1 MKKRASQQEQEF
13 ELRKRAETRLKSQ
26 VQVSEEM
33 SNSDMKKLIHELEV
47 HQVELQMQNDELL
60 KTQMKLEESRE
71 RYANLYD
78 FAPVGY
84 LTFDR
89 DGVIREANLT
99 IADLLATKRNLL
111 INSLFHHFVKRE
123 DQDIFYLHR
132 KRIFEGKKAETCELK
147 LKGKDDREWYVRLD
161 SVRVQDSRNNSTCR
175 TVITDITGQK
185 KMENLLKE
193 SEERHRKL
201 IETAQDAIVCDVNQV
216 ITDWNRSA
224 EKIFGYSK
232 REIIG
237 QPISLLIP
245 EKYREDHSE
254 GVRRYL
260 KTGKTKIIGKT
271 VEISGVTKEGVEI
284 PLEIS
289 ITHQKL
295 RNEKHLF
302 TAIIRDITERKEA
315 IKALEQSEE
324 KYRTLVET
332 IPDIVYKIDENGY
345 FTFVNN
351 SIRNLGYEPEEL
363 LGKHFSQIL
372 HPDDVNNLSRSVVL
386 EKYSGI
392 KTKEMDTPKLFDER
406 RSKKRMTRNL
416 EVRLVTK
423 NQVRAK
429 GDIGGRRGL
438 LTSFGEI
445 VATGHYYDNGHNHS
459 RRFGGTVGI
468 IIDITEKIKLQAEM
482 IRAGQLALIGELAA
496 GVAHEINNPIYSMI
510 NLAQLITDESD
521 KDSRPYT
528 FGKLI
533 MEEGNRI
540 ADLTADLVSLS
551 RSTDGPKKPVPIHE
565 LISNSFKLIG
575 MQLEKDHI
583 TIKVNIPKEIPPLI
597 VNPQEIHQVFLNLI
611 QNARY
616 ALNEKYPGRDKDKIL
631 EISCN
636 TVFIDDH
643 QYVRIIFF
651 DRGIGIPEEILHR
664 VKSLFFTTKPPNKGT
679 GIGLSVSKTIIHN
692 HGGVITIE
700 SIRGKFT
707 KVVID
712 LPVTE

>member
-1 MKKRASQQEQEF
+1 MKKRTSQQEQES

-33 SNSDMKKLIHELEV
+33 SNSDIKKLIHELEV
-47 HQVELQMQNDELL
+47 HQVELQMQNDKLRE
-60 KTQMKLEESRE
+60 TQMKLEESRS

-99 IADLLATKRNLL
+99 IADMLNIKRSLL
-111 INSLFHHFVKRE
+111 INNRFHYYVDRE

-132 KRIFEGKKAETCELK
+132 KRIFEEKKAETCELK

-175 TVITDITGQK
+175 TAITNITEQK
-185 KMENLLKE
+185 KMENLLIE

-216 ITDWNRSA
+216 ITDWNISA

-245 EKYREDHSE
+245 EKYREEHSE

-260 KTGKTKIIGKT
+260 KTGETKIIGKT
-271 VEISGVTKEGVEI
+271 VEVSGVTKEGVEI

-345 FTFVNN
+345 FTFLNN
-351 SIRNLGYEPEEL
+351 SIRNFGYEPEEL
-363 LGKHFSQIL
+363 LGKHFSTIL
-372 HPDDVNNLSRSVVL
+372 HPDDVNNFSRSVVL

-406 RSKKRMTRNL
+406 RSEKRMTRNL
-416 EVRLVTK
+416 EVRLVKK
-423 NQVRAK
+423 NQARAMGDVRE
-429 GDIGGRRGL
+429 RRGL

-445 VATGHYYDNGHNHS
+445 IATGHYYDNAQ
-459 RRFGGTVGI
+459 RVGG
-468 IIDITEKIKLQAEM
+468 DSAE
-482 IRAGQLALIGELAA
+482 RWAL
-496 GVAHEINNPIYSMI
+496 S
-510 NLAQLITDESD
+510 
-521 KDSRPYT
+521 
-528 FGKLI
+528 
-533 MEEGNRI
+533 
-540 ADLTADLVSLS
+540 
-551 RSTDGPKKPVPIHE
+551 
-565 LISNSFKLIG
+565 
-575 MQLEKDHI
+575 
-583 TIKVNIPKEIPPLI
+583 
-597 VNPQEIHQVFLNLI
+597 
-611 QNARY
+611 
-616 ALNEKYPGRDKDKIL
+616 
-631 EISCN
+631 
-636 TVFIDDH
+636 
-643 QYVRIIFF
+643 
-651 DRGIGIPEEILHR
+651 
-664 VKSLFFTTKPPNKGT
+664 
-679 GIGLSVSKTIIHN
+679 
-692 HGGVITIE
+692 
-700 SIRGKFT
+700 
-707 KVVID
+707 
-712 LPVTE
+712 